1 MAVLWFDG
9 LLLQADEA
17 GVYFLPEDDAGE
29 LREAAAVN
37 GFRCLRVGL
46 GECVDGVSLVAA
58 LAGALHLPAYA
69 AGGLAS
75 FADALCELRGHDA
88 RGLVL
93 LLEGSEGLRH
103 EAMAD
108 FKAMMESLQS
118 ASRCWAARGTPLW
131 SFVAMGEDE
140 FDALDDAGG

>member
-17 GVYFLPEDDAGE
+17 GVYFLPGDDADE

-37 GFRCLRVGL
+37 GFRCLRVDL
-46 GECVDGVSLVAA
+46 GECVEGVSLMAA

-69 AGGLAS
+69 ADEQAA
-75 FADALCELRGHDA
+75 FTDALCELRGHDA

-93 LLEGSEGLRH
+93 LLDNSAGLRR
-103 EAMAD
+103 AAVVD
-108 FKAMMESLQS
+108 FKAMMESLQA
-118 ASRCWAARGTPLW
+118 ASRRWAARGTPLW
-131 SFVAMGEDE
+131 SFVALDEVE
-140 FDALDDAGG
+140 FDALDEAEG